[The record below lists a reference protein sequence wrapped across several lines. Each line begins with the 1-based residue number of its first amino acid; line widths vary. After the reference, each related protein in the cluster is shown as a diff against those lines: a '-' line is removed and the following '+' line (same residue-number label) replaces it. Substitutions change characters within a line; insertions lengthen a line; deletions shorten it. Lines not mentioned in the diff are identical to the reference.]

1 MPRSID
7 LEPYKAE
14 IISLFRNNTTSL
26 DIALHLQQTHHL
38 QVRERTIKARLSSW
52 GVSKRNRTATSNT
65 QLHTRISELFINQGL
80 EERELLQVLQSE
92 GFEISSRT
100 LRRIRTRLGLVRRTN
115 DPVQRQMQE
124 DEALKYLREES
135 KKGTIKGYG
144 RGLLTSHMR
153 GQGIIIARL
162 VPSSH
167 DSSTGEKILQL
178 ERVFPG
184 SPTARPN
191 SRKRPRR
198 ESSGIALPS
207 YRSLCDGISLPS
219 LARST
224 SSRRFSSSIRVK
236 AQFVT
241 ATPNI
246 ILLNERSDPECD
258 AARDLNIRRLISLCH
273 RPPQW
278 RLMGDGH
285 CSTLLD
291 SPIDDL
297 PLEPWCMSMHS
308 IIFWIKVDKANKL

>member
-162 VPSSH
+162 VVQVS
-167 DSSTGEKILQL
+167 
-178 ERVFPG
+178 
-184 SPTARPN
+184 
-191 SRKRPRR
+191 
-198 ESSGIALPS
+198 
-207 YRSLCDGISLPS
+207 
-219 LARST
+219 
-224 SSRRFSSSIRVK
+224 
-236 AQFVT
+236 
-241 ATPNI
+241 
-246 ILLNERSDPECD
+246 
-258 AARDLNIRRLISLCH
+258 
-273 RPPQW
+273 
-278 RLMGDGH
+278 
-285 CSTLLD
+285 
-291 SPIDDL
+291 
-297 PLEPWCMSMHS
+297 
-308 IIFWIKVDKANKL
+308 